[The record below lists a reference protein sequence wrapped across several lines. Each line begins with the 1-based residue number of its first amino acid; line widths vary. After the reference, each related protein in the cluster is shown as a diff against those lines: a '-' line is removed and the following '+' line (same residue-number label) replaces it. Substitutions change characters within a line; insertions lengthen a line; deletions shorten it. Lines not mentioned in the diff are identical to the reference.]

1 MLHEASLLLLHGV
14 ATLLMIGIIWFVQI
28 VHYPLMAAI
37 GPPQFIRYC
46 ELHQSRTSLVVGGP
60 MLVEAFTAALLAV
73 RFPALLQSWQ
83 FVVSLLLLAVIWI
96 STATLQMPLHK
107 RLLAGFDERLVQ
119 LLVQTNW
126 LRTVAWTL
134 RGGLVMWLWL
144 TNAASS

>member
-1 MLHEASLLLLHGV
+1 MLNEASLLLLHGV

-28 VHYPLMAAI
+28 VHYPLMAAV
-37 GPPQFIRYC
+37 GPTKFVRYS
-46 ELHQSRTSLVVGGP
+46 ELHQSQTSLVVGGP
-60 MLVEAFTAALLAV
+60 MLVEVFTAALLAV

-134 RGGLVMWLWL
+134 RGGLVMWLWV